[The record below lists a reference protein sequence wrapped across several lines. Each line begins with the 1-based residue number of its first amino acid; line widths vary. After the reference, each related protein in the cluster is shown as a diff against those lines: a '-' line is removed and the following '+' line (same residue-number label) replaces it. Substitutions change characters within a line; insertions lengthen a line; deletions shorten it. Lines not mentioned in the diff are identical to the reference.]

1 CMKIHG
7 FYKTMD
13 FHTKLQN
20 DLVNAM
26 KARDDTQKWV
36 VRLLKSAI
44 ELAEVSKGKAL
55 TDDEFLGVVQKE
67 IKTRNESLADAQK
80 AHRQD
85 LVDAALAEIEILK
98 TYLPAQLNPNELLEL
113 VRQTI
118 VDVNATSSKDMGA
131 VMKVLLPKLQGMA
144 TNSEASRVVKEELS
158 KP

>member
-1 CMKIHG
+1 
-7 FYKTMD
+7 MD

-26 KARDDTQKWV
+26 IARDDTQKWV
-36 VRLLKSAI
+36 VRLLKSTI

-118 VDVNATSSKDMGA
+118 VEVNATSSKDMGA

-158 KP
+158 KA

>member
-1 CMKIHG
+1 
-7 FYKTMD
+7 MD

-26 KARDDTQKWV
+26 IARDDTQKWV
-36 VRLLKSAI
+36 VRLLKSTI

-85 LVDAALAEIEILK
+85 LIDAALAEIEILK

-158 KP
+158 KA

>member
-1 CMKIHG
+1 
-7 FYKTMD
+7 MD

-36 VRLLKSAI
+36 VRLLKSTI

-118 VDVNATSSKDMGA
+118 VEVNATSSKDMGA

-158 KP
+158 KA